1 MIARP
6 TILPTFGSTARLVVL
21 ASAVFAHAQNPSP
34 QNPSP
39 MVEHTRAHPRLQ
51 QEAPHGRREQLA
63 IGTLFI
69 PAKLQRAKRLPLF
82 VHFHGAA
89 WVAEIAAARNGRFA
103 VISVETGSGST
114 AYAKQFSDHGLFD
127 AMLREAT
134 EKTGVVFGPISL
146 TAWSA
151 GHGAIREILCVPEY
165 YARVQKVLLLDG
177 LHTGYL
183 NGKPGPLES
192 ELEPDHLDIFLKF
205 ARDAVAGRKT
215 MVITHSEIFPGTYAS
230 TTETADWLVTQL
242 GLRRRAIL
250 RWGPSK
256 TQQLSESRAGKF
268 LLMGYA
274 GNSAPD
280 HVDEFHGLPEYLKL
294 LR

>member
-1 MIARP
+1 
-6 TILPTFGSTARLVVL
+6 VL
-21 ASAVFAHAQNPSP
+21 ALLLLAFADPQAPAA

-51 QEAPHGRREQLA
+51 NEAPRGRREQLA
-63 IGTLFI
+63 VGTLFI
-69 PAKLQRAKRLPLF
+69 PARLQRAKKLPLF

-89 WVAEIAAARNGRFA
+89 WVAEIAAARSGRFA
-103 VISVETGSGST
+103 VISVQTGAGSSK
-114 AYAKQFSDHGLFD
+114 YAKQFSDHGLFD

-134 EKTGVVFGPISL
+134 AKTGVTFGPISL

-151 GHGAIREILCVPEY
+151 GHGAIREILSVPEY
-165 YARVQKVLLLDG
+165 YARVQKVLLIDG
-177 LHTGYL
+177 LHTGYV

-192 ELEPDHLDIFLKF
+192 QLEPDHLDIFLQF
-205 ARDAVAGRKT
+205 AKDAVAGRKT
-215 MVITHSEIFPGTYAS
+215 MIVTHSEIFPGTFAS
-230 TTETADWLVTQL
+230 TTETADWLVAQL

-256 TQQLSESRAGKF
+256 TQQLSETKAGKF
-268 LLMGYA
+268 LLLGYA

-280 HVDEFHGLPEYLKL
+280 HIDEFHGLPEYLKL

>member
-1 MIARP
+1 MAP
-6 TILPTFGSTARLVVL
+6 DLDILDFAMSLAALLLAATAL
-21 ASAVFAHAQNPSP
+21 AQQS

-51 QEAPHGRREQLA
+51 QESPPGRREQLA
-63 IGTLFI
+63 AGTLFI
-69 PAKLQRAKRLPLF
+69 PAKLEKSKHLPLF

-89 WVAEIAAARNGRFA
+89 WVAEVAAARSGRFA
-103 VISVETGSGST
+103 VISVEAGSGSS
-114 AYAKQFSDHGLFD
+114 AYAKRFSDHGLFD
-127 AMLREAT
+127 AMLREASQ
-134 EKTGVVFGPISL
+134 KTGIAFGPISL

-151 GHGAIREILCVPEY
+151 GHGAIREILSVPADYEKV
-165 YARVQKVLLLDG
+165 RKVLLIDG
-177 LHTGYL
+177 LHTGYV

-192 ELEPDHLDIFLKF
+192 QLEPDHLDIFLKF

-215 MVITHSEIFPGTYAS
+215 MIITHSEIFPGTFAS
-230 TTETADWLVTQL
+230 TTETADWLVAQL
-242 GLRRRAIL
+242 GLERRAVL

-256 TQQLSESRAGKF
+256 TQQLSEIRAGKF
-268 LLMGYA
+268 RMMGYA

-280 HVDEFHGLPEYLKL
+280 HVDEFHSLPEYLKL